1 METKRLKTEFIA
13 GLTTFFTMA
22 YIVVVNPSILATEGT
37 GIPFEGALT
46 STVLLC
52 FLMTL
57 LMGLYAKLPYGVA
70 PGMGVNAFFTFSII
84 LGNQVPWQAAL
95 GIVFWSG
102 VLFLLCSVTPVRV
115 AIARSI
121 PQSLRHA
128 TAAGIGLFITFIGLK
143 NAGLVVS
150 DPATLVRLGPLNHTS
165 ALVFI
170 GMMIMVVFMKRKN
183 PFAFLFGIVFVTT
196 AALILGDI
204 QAPTSWVSAPD
215 FKSTV
220 FQLDIWGALKWIY
233 LPSIISI
240 FFTDFFDSISTF
252 IGCSYMGGMIGP
264 DGEPKNLREGLIVDS
279 LATLGA
285 GLLGTSS
292 GTAYVESSAGI
303 EAGGRTGLTA
313 VVIAFCFLPFLFL
326 SPLAGMIPAYATAP
340 VLILVGS
347 LMFKSISGL
356 RFDSVEE
363 YVPAFLTIALIPL
376 TFSITQGLLWGF
388 VTHVLLFVIAG
399 RKKEISPVLWGVAAT
414 SLALLVL
421 EHGAK

>member
-1 METKRLKTEFIA
+1 MIKSRLRTEIVA

-22 YIVVVNPSILATEGT
+22 YIVVVNPSILSTPGT
-37 GIPFEGALT
+37 GITFSGALT
-46 STVLLC
+46 GTVLLC
-52 FLMTL
+52 FLMSL
-57 LMGLYAKLPYGVA
+57 LMGLYAKLPYAVA

-102 VLFLLCSVTPVRV
+102 VLFFLCSVTPIRV
-115 AIARSI
+115 SIAQAI
-121 PQSLRHA
+121 PKSLRHA

-143 NAGLVVS
+143 NAGLVVA
-150 DPATLVRLGPLNHTS
+150 DTATLVKLGSLDHTS
-165 ALVFI
+165 ALVFL

-183 PFAFLFGIVFVTT
+183 PFAFLFGIVFVTV
-196 AALILGDI
+196 AALLIGDI
-204 QAPTSWVSAPD
+204 QAPESYVSLPD
-215 FKSTV
+215 FKTTL
-220 FQLDIWGALKWIY
+220 FQLDLWGALKLAY

-252 IGCSYMGGMIGP
+252 IGCSYMGGLT
-264 DGEPKNLREGLIVDS
+264 DEKGEPKNLKEGLIVDS

-303 EAGGRTGLTA
+303 EAGGRTGVTA
-313 VVIAFCFLPFLFL
+313 VVVALCFLPFLFL
-326 SPLAGMIPAYATAP
+326 GPLAGMIPAYATAP

-347 LMFKSISGL
+347 LMFKSIAGL
-356 RFDSVEE
+356 KFDSVEE

-388 VTHVLLFVIAG
+388 ITHVLLFVIAG
-399 RKKEISPVLWGVAAT
+399 RRKEISGVLWGVAAI